1 MTAAA
6 KPVPTVSPATEPY
19 WSAAARGQLVLPKCL
34 VCGRFHHHPRLWC
47 PHCWSLDLEWVRPC
61 GRGIVVTYS
70 VVQQPPSPG
79 FEVPY
84 VLAVVRLDEGPQLMC
99 NLIDADPA
107 EVRCDLPVEV
117 TFERRGEIAL
127 PQFRPVRE
135 A

>member
-6 KPVPTVSPATEPY
+6 KPVPTVSPVTEPY
-19 WSAAARGQLVLPKCL
+19 WSAAARGQFVLPRCRA
-34 VCGRFHHHPRLWC
+34 CGRFHHHPRLWC
-47 PHCWSLDLEWVRPC
+47 PHCWSFDLEWARPC

-70 VVQQPPSPG
+70 VVHQPPSPG

-99 NLIDADPA
+99 NLVEADPA
-107 EVRCDLPVEV
+107 EVCCDLPVEV
-117 TFERRGEIAL
+117 TFERRGEIAV